1 METITYTRTNKETE
15 ESTVLSFNDAVD
27 QFIEDNLIYAE
38 VDDMT
43 VEEALTDMSTVF
55 ESQFILESIEEDGL
69 DAGHFIYTK
78 NT

>member
-38 VDDMT
+38 VDDIT
-43 VEEALTDMSTVF
+43 VEEAQNDMSTVF
-55 ESQFILESIEEDGL
+55 ESQFILKSVEEDGI

-78 NT
+78 NS